1 MMRISRF
8 GRSRGVQPIVPNIF
22 KEVQA
27 RGGARRRGAAGHG
40 PTGRSG
46 ARADGAQR
54 PRPQKTRPGT
64 AALAVPG
71 RAKTRAREYWE
82 DYSLSPAVIW
92 VAESMPSELAA
103 ASGHT
108 QLVKSGWS

>member
-8 GRSRGVQPIVPNIF
+8 GRSRGVQPIVPNIC

-27 RGGARRRGAAGHG
+27 RGGARWRGAAGHG
-40 PTGRSG
+40 PTGRS
-46 ARADGAQR
+46 APALK
-54 PRPQKTRPGT
+54 KTRPGT

-92 VAESMPSELAA
+92 VAESVPSELAA

>member
-8 GRSRGVQPIVPNIF
+8 GRSRGVQPIVPNIC

-27 RGGARRRGAAGHG
+27 RGWARRRGAVG
-40 PTGRSG
+40 
-46 ARADGAQR
+46 RADGAQR

>member
-8 GRSRGVQPIVPNIF
+8 GRSRGVHPIVPNIC

-27 RGGARRRGAAGHG
+27 RGGARRRGAAGRAG
-40 PTGRSG
+40 G
-46 ARADGAQR
+46 ARADGARR

>member
-8 GRSRGVQPIVPNIF
+8 GRSRGVHPIVPNIC

-27 RGGARRRGAAGHG
+27 RGGARRRGAECA
-40 PTGRSG
+40 SAVG
-46 ARADGAQR
+46 AAPPPA
-54 PRPQKTRPGT
+54 KTRPGT

-92 VAESMPSELAA
+92 VAESVPSELAA

>member
-8 GRSRGVQPIVPNIF
+8 GRSRGVQPIVPNIC

-27 RGGARRRGAAGHG
+27 RG
-40 PTGRSG
+40 G

-92 VAESMPSELAA
+92 VAESVPSELAA